1 MRRLTLWAAR
11 AVVKVAD
18 RLLRAP
24 LAGDATVEADEE
36 EEDLGMPTGHPVV
49 VRSAKAEAMIQE
61 GAAYSYQRPSA
72 KPVFEPPLR
81 GSLQDRM
88 KRNDL

>member
-18 RLLRAP
+18 CLLGFPIEGGAV
-24 LAGDATVEADEE
+24 VETDEE
-36 EEDLGMPTGHPVV
+36 EEDFGMPAGHPVV

-61 GAAYSYQRPSA
+61 GAAYSYQRPSE
-72 KPVFEPPLR
+72 KPAPEQPLR